1 MKKDSNVEMIAVKTA
16 QGKEGSC
23 GGAVEQKKRN
33 YRRLRSK
40 ETGKI
45 IHQKKE
51 KSKVK
56 KVFDPTA
63 WYVVQTKRYKEVS
76 SCDFL
81 SSSKGFVNDSTK
93 EPYNVEAYAAV
104 QEDEGNRLVIHG
116 KIFIRV
122 EEINRIDVLRKCPY
136 LKGYVKGTG
145 TVTKADGT
153 TEVYE
158 DKTIMSIGVVSYS
171 DNMEAGN
178 YRVVK
183 TDGSQ
188 LSFTHSAD
196 VIGPTGVEKNYL
208 LDAEGNYYTKNS
220 TLTDM
225 QIQISKNNFLDKL
238 GVFKFTLPVSQ
249 LRKM

>member
-1 MKKDSNVEMIAVKTA
+1 MKKGSNVEMIAVKTA

-63 WYVVQTKRYKEVS
+63 WYVVQTQRYKEVES
-76 SCDFL
+76 RDLL
-81 SSSKGFVNDSTK
+81 SSPKGYVNDSTK
-93 EPYNVEAYAAV
+93 APYTVEAYAAV

-136 LKGYVKGTG
+136 LKGYVKDLALAHTENDF
-145 TVTKADGT
+145 TDFARVPDREIKALRAILEIADGDV
-153 TEVYE
+153 E
-158 DKTIMSIGVVSYS
+158 YS
-171 DNMEAGN
+171 EEPFSVNDIVKFKKGILSKSEAL
-178 YRVVK
+178 K
-183 TDGSQ
+183 
-188 LSFTHSAD
+188 
-196 VIGPTGVEKNYL
+196 
-208 LDAEGNYYTKNS
+208 
-220 TLTDM
+220 DM
-225 QIQISKNNFLDKL
+225 QGTIEMVNGKKHATIILDKL

>member
-1 MKKDSNVEMIAVKTA
+1 MSMKEDSNVKMTTVKTT
-16 QGKEGSC
+16 QQTEGSC
-23 GGAVEQKKRN
+23 GGAVEQKQRN
-33 YRRLRSK
+33 YRRLKSK

-51 KSKVK
+51 KPKIQ

-136 LKGYVKGTG
+136 LKGYAKDLALSRTENDFTDFARVPDREIKALRAILEI
-145 TVTKADGT
+145 ADGNV
-153 TEVYE
+153 E
-158 DKTIMSIGVVSYS
+158 YS
-171 DNMEAGN
+171 DEPFSVNDTVKFKKGILSKSEALKDMEGTIEMVNGKKRA
-178 YRVVK
+178 
-183 TDGSQ
+183 T
-188 LSFTHSAD
+188 
-196 VIGPTGVEKNYL
+196 I
-208 LDAEGNYYTKNS
+208 
-220 TLTDM
+220 
-225 QIQISKNNFLDKL
+225 ILDKL
-238 GVFKFTLPVSQ
+238 GIFKFTLPVSQ

>member
-1 MKKDSNVEMIAVKTA
+1 MEKDSNVEMIAVKTA

-23 GGAVEQKKRN
+23 GGAVEQKKRK

-63 WYVVQTKRYKEVS
+63 WYVVQTQRYKEVES
-76 SCDFL
+76 RDLL
-81 SSSKGFVNDSTK
+81 SSPKGFVNEITK
-93 EPYNVEAYAAV
+93 ETYTVEAYAAI

-122 EEINRIDVLRKCPY
+122 EEINRIDVLRKCPH
-136 LKGYVKGTG
+136 LKGYVKDLALAHTENDF
-145 TVTKADGT
+145 TDFARVPDREIKALRAILELADGDV
-153 TEVYE
+153 E
-158 DKTIMSIGVVSYS
+158 YS
-171 DNMEAGN
+171 EFPFRVHDTVKFKKGILSKSEAL
-178 YRVVK
+178 K
-183 TDGSQ
+183 
-188 LSFTHSAD
+188 
-196 VIGPTGVEKNYL
+196 
-208 LDAEGNYYTKNS
+208 
-220 TLTDM
+220 DM
-225 QIQISKNNFLDKL
+225 QGTIEMVNGKKHATVILDKL

>member
-1 MKKDSNVEMIAVKTA
+1 MKKDSNVKMTTVKTT
-16 QGKEGSC
+16 QQTEGSC

-63 WYVVQTKRYKEVS
+63 WYVVQTQRYKEIES
-76 SCDFL
+76 RDLL
-81 SSSKGFVNDSTK
+81 SSPKGFVNEKTQASYT
-93 EPYNVEAYAAV
+93 VEAYAAI

-122 EEINRIDVLRKCPY
+122 EEINRIDVLRKCQY
-136 LKGYVKGTG
+136 LKGYVKDLALSRTENDF
-145 TVTKADGT
+145 TDFARVPDREIKALRAILEIADGDVEYSEEPFSVNDT
-153 TEVYE
+153 VKFKKGIFSKSEALKDME
-158 DKTIMSIGVVSYS
+158 GTIEMVNGKKRATI
-171 DNMEAGN
+171 
-178 YRVVK
+178 
-183 TDGSQ
+183 
-188 LSFTHSAD
+188 
-196 VIGPTGVEKNYL
+196 I
-208 LDAEGNYYTKNS
+208 
-220 TLTDM
+220 
-225 QIQISKNNFLDKL
+225 LDKL